1 LTGNT
6 YNGIGIHPQSTLPWG
21 GSLWNFGSYVIGTNV
36 EQNQFLRLGLFQ
48 AYNYYTGQQTGYNEQ
63 IGVVSFQSV
72 GEYNAG
78 QFTGQ
83 LAGFVG
89 EDSKCNLGIKGG
101 NTFDQTLGGGI
112 RTYGCNGTLTDNQFI
127 GPTSGVEVWNPSHVD
142 ETHAY
147 NNVFTSGAHFKGEA
161 IGGIP
166 YNNTQ
171 PIRFRV
177 NDNSFTIPN
186 GIYKG
191 TDAITFKGLIAEKA
205 STRKVMA
212 HGNTISFNSPGLWE
226 TGIYAENC
234 PEVLIAANDI
244 SCPTCTTSSRRLIG
258 IHVNNSSD
266 GDVANNYLNQLHD
279 GIRISGVQ
287 TAVNYLGTQYT
298 CNTLN
303 ACNFGMYF
311 NGADVENQG
320 GSNFSA
326 QNQFFSNGGD
336 VSGSILSQRV
346 YFSTNTFYPSGNA
359 SNLVITTVFSNANLC
374 PSVPSARTDLSS
386 KRQNLSSFPNPIHP
400 GAILSFTRRVSGD
413 YVIMN
418 LQGQILL
425 MGTLIDQD
433 YIPDFPNLASGT
445 YYLIIENETVK
456 ILVY

>member
-186 GIYKG
+186 GTFPGI
-191 TDAITFKGLIAEKA
+191 DAITFKGLIAEKA

-212 HGNTISFNSPGLWE
+212 HGNTISFDDPGAWE

-298 CNTLN
+298 CNSLSN
-303 ACNFGMYF
+303 CNFGIYF
-311 NGADVENQG
+311 NGADIEDQGNTSYEVSNQFS
-320 GSNFSA
+320 SNTVDFSGQISTSKKYYEFSA
-326 QNQFFSNGGD
+326 LYPT
-336 VSGSILSQRV
+336 GSV
-346 YFSTNTFYPSGNA
+346 V
-359 SNLVITTVFSNANLC
+359 NLGQGIVFSANNNC
-374 PSVPSARTDLSS
+374 TVPSQNRPNPIKDLTV
-386 KRQNLSSFPNPIHP
+386 FPNP
-400 GAILSFTRRVSGD
+400 VKSGD
-413 YVIMN
+413 YIHVNSVFSGDYQIVSMN
-418 LQGQILL
+418 GQLVFEGIL
-425 MGTLIDQD
+425 
-433 YIPDFPNLASGT
+433 NE
-445 YYLIIENETVK
+445 ENT
-456 ILVY
+456 INTSALVS